1 LSLTEEASLRAVSF
15 SALGVSQ
22 DLVDQ
27 LERCGITV
35 PSEIQLGAIPAGMAG
50 RDVCGRAPTGSGKTL
65 AYGLPLVE
73 RVGSSYPR
81 KPRGLVLVPTRELA
95 AQVAEAI
102 LPLARKRSL
111 SVHSFYGGVG
121 YEPQRKALRRGLDIA
136 VACPGRLEDLIARGE
151 AMLSDVE
158 VVVVDEA
165 DQMADLGFLPAV
177 RRILDQVPDSRQTF
191 LFSATLDG
199 AVDVLVRRYQ
209 REPQRC
215 EVTPSTEEQGV
226 VHHVFWQAEASERVQ
241 FTTALI
247 AEHGTGIVFCRT
259 RHGAERLSRQL
270 AASGV
275 RAAAIHGG
283 KSQAQR
289 DKALES
295 FKNGRV
301 VALVATDVAARGIH
315 VDKVACV
322 IHFDLPAD
330 HKDYVHR
337 SGRTGRAGADGI
349 VISLVGSAQRKAAR
363 ELQSALGLAVNLQ
376 KPEGLKAMPVDSRP
390 AEPEPREAVSAA
402 RGANGDRRAKW
413 AGGAEGAGS
422 AKPGR
427 TRSARGPLRLRPG
440 ESTPRTGSARGPLRL
455 RPGESTAQTG
465 SARGPVGNRSAE
477 GKATRGQKRSS
488 QKER

>member
-1 LSLTEEASLRAVSF
+1 LSVTEEAPSRAASF

-27 LERCGITV
+27 LEKCGITV

-73 RVGSSYPR
+73 RVGSSSPR

-111 SVHSFYGGVG
+111 SVHTFYGGVG

-136 VACPGRLEDLIARGE
+136 VACPGRLEDLIAQGE
-151 AMLSDVE
+151 AMLSEVE

-177 RRILDQVPDSRQTF
+177 CRILDQVPGSRQTF

-215 EVTPSTEEQGV
+215 EVTPATEERGV
-226 VHHVFWQAEASERVQ
+226 VHHVFWHAEANERVQ
-241 FTTALI
+241 LTAALI
-247 AEHGTGIVFCRT
+247 AEHGTGIIFCRT

-270 AASGV
+270 VASGV

-289 DKALES
+289 DKALQS

-301 VALVATDVAARGIH
+301 AALVATDVAARGIH

-322 IHFDLPAD
+322 VHFDLPAD

-337 SGRTGRAGADGI
+337 SGRTGRAGADGT

-376 KPEGLKAMPVDSRP
+376 RPEEPKATRVDSRP
-390 AEPEPREAVSAA
+390 VEPELQEPVRVV
-402 RGANGDRRAKW
+402 RGANGDRRARW
-413 AGGAEGAGS
+413 AGETKEVGR
-422 AKPGR
+422 AKPSG
-427 TRSARGPLRLRPG
+427 TSSAQGAARSRPG
-440 ESTPRTGSARGPLRL
+440 EGPARTGSARGAVRS
-455 RPGESTAQTG
+455 RSTES
-465 SARGPVGNRSAE
+465 
-477 GKATRGQKRSS
+477 KATRRQKRSS
-488 QKER
+488 QNER